1 LDSSIRLLTLRYL
14 SICGGKGALGK
25 KGKKE
30 GRKKDAQ
37 RKEKYLELCLEPFQL
52 LRAVSL
58 TRFPID
64 TRLS

>member
-1 LDSSIRLLTLRYL
+1 LLTLRYL